1 MHEYLIVL
9 EKSDF
14 AFSGY
19 APDVP
24 GCGAVADTLEETI
37 VLLQEALEFHVQGL
51 VDDGEG
57 IPLPSGAEAYR
68 IAVEQSRGEEY
79 FLTHI
84 AVAIPDNKN
93 LQAA

>member
-9 EKSDF
+9 EK
-14 AFSGY
+14 ANSGYSAY

-24 GCGAVADTLEETI
+24 GCGVASDTLEETI
-37 VLLQEALEFHVQGL
+37 TLLQEALEFHFQGL
-51 VDDGEG
+51 ADDGDD

-68 IAVEQSRGEEY
+68 IAVEQSHGEEY

-84 AVAIPDNKN
+84 AVTIPDDIN
-93 LQAA
+93 LQLT